1 MKVTFV
7 LPRASM
13 SGGIRVTA
21 IYAAHLRERG
31 HEVSLVSVSPRK
43 HDRVGQ
49 LKALVRG
56 RPIPS
61 VRAVPNPSFLDDYGF
76 DWKVLPHHGPILE
89 SDVPD
94 ADVIV
99 ATWWETANWISGFGG
114 RKGRKSYFMQDYG
127 APGQTMEQIVPTW
140 RLGIPMITIA
150 DWLEEL
156 VREHAPHSRVVT
168 VANGVDRLVFRH
180 EHGFEGREHLG
191 VVYSGLQSK
200 RIDLASD
207 AVRVACRQ
215 RPGLQLLMTGT
226 PAEQFGDHVRTL
238 GRLSDEGLC
247 EAYNSCK
254 AWIFPS
260 EREGYGLPIL
270 EAMSCG
276 TPVIATPAGAAPE
289 LIQGGGG
296 VLVPHGD
303 ADAMAAEILR
313 FSGMGSDEWE
323 TYSQAAVRTAA
334 EHTWERACERFE
346 SELIRIASDG

>member
-1 MKVTFV
+1 
-7 LPRASM
+7 M

-21 IYAAHLRERG
+21 IYAAHLRDQG
-31 HEVSLVSVSPRK
+31 HEVSLVSVSPRR

-61 VRAVPNPSFLDDYGF
+61 VRAVTTTSFLDDYDF
-76 DWKVLPHHGPILE
+76 DWTVLPHQGPVLE
-89 SDVPD
+89 SEVPD

-99 ATWWETANWISGFGG
+99 ATWWETAIWISGFGE

-140 RLGIPMITIA
+140 KLGIPMITIA
-150 DWLEEL
+150 DWLERL
-156 VREHAPHSRVVT
+156 ILEHAPESRVVT
-168 VANGVDRLVFRH
+168 VPNGVDHSIFRH
-180 EHGFEGREHLG
+180 ERGFEGREHVG
-191 VVYSGLQSK
+191 VVYNQLKSK

-207 AVRVACRQ
+207 AVRIAAQRQ
-215 RPGLQLLMTGT
+215 PGLRLLMTGK
-226 PAEQFGDHVRTL
+226 PEQAFGDHVQLL

-247 EAYNSCK
+247 AAYNGCK

-260 EREGYGLPIL
+260 ELEGYGLPIL

-289 LIQGGGG
+289 LIGAGGG
-296 VLVPHGD
+296 VLVPHG
-303 ADAMAAEILR
+303 APGAMAVEVVR
-313 FSGMGSDEWE
+313 FSEMGREEWDI
-323 TYSQAAVRTAA
+323 YSRAAIRTAS

-346 SELIRIASDG
+346 TELVRMTSAV